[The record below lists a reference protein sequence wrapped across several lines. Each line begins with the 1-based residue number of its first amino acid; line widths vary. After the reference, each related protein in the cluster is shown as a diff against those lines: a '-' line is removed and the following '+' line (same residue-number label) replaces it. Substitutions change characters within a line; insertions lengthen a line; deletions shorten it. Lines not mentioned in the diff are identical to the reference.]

1 MKEISID
8 PITRLEGHGKI
19 SIFLNEQGDVAN
31 AYLQIP
37 ELRGFERFCV
47 GRKAED
53 LPVITPRICGV
64 CPVAHHFASTKALD
78 AAFHVDPPL
87 AAKKL
92 RELMYSG
99 YYVYDHTLHFYFLG
113 GPDFVVGPDAPKAE
127 RNILGVISKVGLD
140 VTKEVIKHR
149 AYGQKITAMIG
160 GKATH
165 PVCGLPGGMSKPI
178 TEAER
183 AEIEQMAESS
193 VKFAQ
198 FSLQVF
204 NDVVLKNKKYVDLIL
219 SDAYKLRTYYMGTV
233 DENNKVNFYDGK
245 IRVVT
250 PEGKEF
256 AKWAPADYLKHIEE
270 HVEPWTYVKLP
281 YLKEIGWKGF
291 VDGPESGIYRVAPLG
306 RLNAADGMA
315 TPLANEEYKRMYETL
330 GGKPV
335 HSTLAMHWARLVE
348 LLYAAERTL
357 ELSRDKD
364 ITSTDLRNKPGQ
376 PGEGVGIVEA
386 PRGTLIHHYV
396 LDEEGLAK
404 KVNLIV
410 ATVNNAPAIFMSIR
424 DAAKGVIKGGVVND
438 GLLNMVEMAFRAYD
452 PCFGCATHY
461 AVGEMPMS
469 VSIYD
474 HNKDLVKV
482 VER

>member
-1 MKEISID
+1 
-8 PITRLEGHGKI
+8 
-19 SIFLNEQGDVAN
+19 
-31 AYLQIP
+31 
-37 ELRGFERFCV
+37 
-47 GRKAED
+47 
-53 LPVITPRICGV
+53 
-64 CPVAHHFASTKALD
+64 LD
-78 AAFHVDPPL
+78 IA
-87 AAKKL
+87 
-92 RELMYSG
+92 
-99 YYVYDHTLHFYFLG
+99 
-113 GPDFVVGPDAPKAE
+113 
-127 RNILGVISKVGLD
+127 
-140 VTKEVIKHR
+140 KEVIKHR

-165 PVCGLPGGMSKPI
+165 PVCGLPGGMSKAL
-178 TEAER
+178 TEEER
-183 AEIEQMAESS
+183 AEIERMAESS

-198 FSLQVF
+198 FTLQVF

-219 SDAYKLRTYYMGTV
+219 SDAYKMRTYYMGTV
-233 DENNKVNFYDGK
+233 DDNNKVNFYDGK
-245 IRVVT
+245 LRIVT

-256 AKWAPADYLKHIEE
+256 AKWAPADYLNNIEE

-281 YLKEIGWKGF
+281 YLKQIGWKGL
-291 VDGPESGIYRVAPLG
+291 VDGPQSGIYRVAPLG

-335 HSTLAMHWARLVE
+335 HATLAMHWARLVE

-364 ITSTDLRNKPGQ
+364 VTSTDIRNPPGK

-386 PRGTLIHHYV
+386 PRGTLIHHYQ
-396 LDEEGLAK
+396 LDEDGLAK

-410 ATVNNAPAIFMSIR
+410 ATVNNAPAICMSIR
-424 DAAKGVIKGGVVND
+424 DAAKGLIKGGVVND

-461 AVGEMPMS
+461 AVGEMPMT

>member
-1 MKEISID
+1 MKEITID
-8 PITRLEGHGKI
+8 PITRLEGHGRI
-19 SIFLNEQGDVAN
+19 QIFLNEQGDVAN

-37 ELRGFERFCV
+37 ELRGFERFCI

-53 LPVITPRICGV
+53 LPQITSRICGV
-64 CPVAHHFASTKALD
+64 CPVAHHMASTKALD

-113 GPDFVVGPDAPKAE
+113 SPDFVVGPTAPAAE
-127 RNILGVISKVGLD
+127 RNILGVINKVGLD
-140 VTKEVIKHR
+140 VAKEVIKHR

-165 PVCGLPGGMSKPI
+165 PVCGLPGGMSKVLS
-178 TEAER
+178 EEER
-183 AEIEQMAESS
+183 QEIEKMAESC

-198 FSLQVF
+198 FTLHVF
-204 NDVVLKNKKYVDLIL
+204 NDVVLKNKQYVELIL
-219 SDAYKLRTYYMGTV
+219 SDAYKHRTYYMGQV
-233 DENNKVNFYDGK
+233 DANNKVNFYDGK
-245 IRVVT
+245 IRVVN
-250 PEGKEF
+250 PEGREF
-256 AKWAPADYLKHIEE
+256 AKWAPADYLNNIEE
-270 HVEPWTYVKLP
+270 HVEEWTYVKLP
-281 YLKEIGWKGF
+281 YLKKVGWKGL
-291 VDGPESGIYRVAPLG
+291 VDGPGSGIYRVGPLG
-306 RLNAADGMA
+306 RLNASEGMA
-315 TPLANEEYKRMYETL
+315 TPLAQEEYKRMYETL

-335 HSTLAMHWARLVE
+335 HSTLAFHWARLVE

-357 ELSRDKD
+357 ELSRDKEVTSKD
-364 ITSTDLRNKPGQ
+364 IRNKPGE

-396 LDEEGLAK
+396 VDEEGLAK

-410 ATVNNAPAIFMSIR
+410 ATVNNAPAICMSIR
-424 DAAKGVIKGGVVND
+424 DAAKGVIKGGVVNE

-452 PCFGCATHY
+452 PCFGCATHF
-461 AVGEMPMS
+461 AVGQMPLE
-469 VSIYD
+469 VNIYD
-474 HNKDLVKV
+474 NNKNLLRTVK
-482 VER
+482 R